1 MKAALFPGQGSQ
13 APGMGLS
20 LYETSVS
27 AKTILDRCESAFGGG
42 LLDVCFHGS
51 ADDLKDTAIAQPAL
65 FAVSVAAFHA
75 AAARGY
81 SADMVAGHSVG
92 EYAALCVAGVFDVET
107 GVILVKARGRAMAA
121 AAAAN
126 PAGMAAVLGL
136 DAAVIAKCC
145 LESGLAVVPAN
156 DNCPGQVVI
165 SGVAD
170 AIYAITQPLKDLGA
184 KKVIRLAV
192 SGGFHSPLMQSAA
205 TEMAGLLQGITF
217 LAPVTKVIANVTA
230 DWISDPDAIKAALV
244 EQVAGPVRWTE
255 TLQRLDQAGAEAYTE
270 FGCGAV
276 LAGLV
281 KRTLSGAS
289 VMSVGDQTT
298 LDALV
303 GGQYE

>member
-1 MKAALFPGQGSQ
+1 MNAAIFPGQGSQ

-20 LYETSVS
+20 LYETSAD
-27 AKTILDRCESAFGGG
+27 AKAVLDRCEAAFGGG

-65 FAVSVAAFHA
+65 FAVSVASFTA

-81 SADMVAGHSVG
+81 AADMVAGHSVG
-92 EYAALCVAGVFDVET
+92 EYAALCVAGVFDIET
-107 GVILVKARGRAMAA
+107 GLGLVKARGRAMAT

-126 PAGMAAVLGL
+126 PGGMAAVLGL
-136 DAAVIAKCC
+136 DTSVIAKCC

-170 AIYAITQPLKDLGA
+170 ALDAITQPLKDLGA

-205 TEMAGLLQGITF
+205 AEMAGLLQGITF
-217 LAPVTKVIANVTA
+217 SAPVIQVVANVTA

-255 TLQRLDQAGAEAYTE
+255 TLQRLDQAGVDAYTE
-270 FGCGAV
+270 FGSGTV

-281 KRTLSGAS
+281 KWTLSGAS
-289 VMSVGDQTT
+289 VMSVGDQAT
-298 LDALV
+298 LDALI
-303 GGQYE
+303 GGTR

>member
-1 MKAALFPGQGSQ
+1 MNAAIFPGQGSQ
-13 APGMGLS
+13 TPGMGLS
-20 LYETSVS
+20 LYETSAD
-27 AKTILDRCESAFGGG
+27 AKAVLDRCEAAFGGG
-42 LLDVCFHGS
+42 LLDVCLHGS

-65 FAVSVAAFHA
+65 FAVSVASFTA

-81 SADMVAGHSVG
+81 AADVVAGHSVG
-92 EYAALCVAGVFDVET
+92 EYAALCVAGVFDIET
-107 GVILVKARGRAMAA
+107 GIRLVKARGRAMATA
-121 AAAAN
+121 ATAN
-126 PAGMAAVLGL
+126 PGGMAAVLGL
-136 DAAVIAKCC
+136 DASVIAKCC
-145 LESGLAVVPAN
+145 LDSGLAVVPAN

-165 SGVAD
+165 SGVND
-170 AIYAITQPLKDLGA
+170 AIDAITRPLKDLGA

-205 TEMAGLLQGITF
+205 AEMDTLLQGTTF
-217 LAPVTKVIANVTA
+217 SAPVIQVIANVTA

-255 TLQRLDQAGAEAYTE
+255 TLQRLDQAGVEAYTE
-270 FGCGAV
+270 FGSGSV

-298 LDALV
+298 LDALI
-303 GGQYE
+303 GGQDE

>member
-1 MKAALFPGQGSQ
+1 MNAAIFPGQGSQ
-13 APGMGLS
+13 TPGMGLS
-20 LYETSVS
+20 LYETSAD
-27 AKTILDRCESAFGGG
+27 AKVVLDRCEAAFGGG

-65 FAVSVAAFHA
+65 FAVSVASFTA

-81 SADMVAGHSVG
+81 AADMVAGHSVG
-92 EYAALCVAGVFDVET
+92 EYAALCVAGVFDIET
-107 GVILVKARGRAMAA
+107 GLGLVKARGRAMAT

-126 PAGMAAVLGL
+126 PGGMAAVLGL
-136 DAAVIAKCC
+136 DASVIAKCC
-145 LESGLAVVPAN
+145 LDSGLAVVPAN

-165 SGVAD
+165 SGVTD
-170 AIYAITQPLKDLGA
+170 ALDAITQPLKDLGA

-205 TEMAGLLQGITF
+205 AEMAGLLQGITF
-217 LAPVTKVIANVTA
+217 SAPVIQVVANVTA

-255 TLQRLDQAGAEAYTE
+255 TLQRLDQAGVEAYTE
-270 FGCGAV
+270 FGSGSV

-281 KRTLSGAS
+281 KRTLSGVG
-289 VMSVGDQTT
+289 VMSVGDQTA
-298 LDALV
+298 LDALI
-303 GGQYE
+303 GGTR

>member
-1 MKAALFPGQGSQ
+1 MNAAIFPGQGSQ
-13 APGMGLS
+13 TPGMGLS
-20 LYETSVS
+20 LYETSAD
-27 AKTILDRCESAFGGG
+27 AKAVLDRCEASFGGG

-65 FAVSVAAFHA
+65 FAVSVASFTA

-81 SADMVAGHSVG
+81 AADMVAGHSVG
-92 EYAALCVAGVFDVET
+92 EYAALCVAGVFDIET
-107 GVILVKARGRAMAA
+107 GLGLVKARGRAMAT

-126 PAGMAAVLGL
+126 PGGMAAVLGL
-136 DAAVIAKCC
+136 DASVIAKCC
-145 LESGLAVVPAN
+145 LDSGLAVVPAN

-165 SGVAD
+165 SGVTNALD
-170 AIYAITQPLKDLGA
+170 AITQPLKDLGA

-205 TEMAGLLQGITF
+205 AEMAALLKEITF
-217 LAPVTKVIANVTA
+217 STPVIQVIANVTA
-230 DWISDPDAIKAALV
+230 DWISEPDAIKAALV

-255 TLQRLDQAGAEAYTE
+255 TLQRLDQAGVEAYTE
-270 FGCGAV
+270 FGSGSV

-281 KRTLSGAS
+281 KRTLSGAG

-298 LDALV
+298 LDALI
-303 GGQYE
+303 GGTR

>member
-1 MKAALFPGQGSQ
+1 MNAAIFPGQGSQ

-20 LYETSVS
+20 LYETSAD
-27 AKTILDRCESAFGGG
+27 AKAVLDRCEAAFGGG

-65 FAVSVAAFHA
+65 FAVSVASFTA

-81 SADMVAGHSVG
+81 AADMVAGHSVG
-92 EYAALCVAGVFDVET
+92 EYAALCVAGVFDIET
-107 GVILVKARGRAMAA
+107 GLGLVKARGRAMAT

-126 PAGMAAVLGL
+126 PGGMAAVLGL
-136 DAAVIAKCC
+136 DASVIAKCC
-145 LESGLAVVPAN
+145 LDSGLAVVPAN

-165 SGVAD
+165 SGVTD
-170 AIYAITQPLKDLGA
+170 ALDAITQPLKDLGA

-205 TEMAGLLQGITF
+205 AEMAGLLQGITF
-217 LAPVTKVIANVTA
+217 SAPVIQVVANVTA

-255 TLQRLDQAGAEAYTE
+255 TLQRLDQAGVEAYTE
-270 FGCGAV
+270 FGSGSV

-281 KRTLSGAS
+281 KRTLSGVG
-289 VMSVGDQTT
+289 VMSVGDQAT
-298 LDALV
+298 LDALI
-303 GGQYE
+303 GGTR